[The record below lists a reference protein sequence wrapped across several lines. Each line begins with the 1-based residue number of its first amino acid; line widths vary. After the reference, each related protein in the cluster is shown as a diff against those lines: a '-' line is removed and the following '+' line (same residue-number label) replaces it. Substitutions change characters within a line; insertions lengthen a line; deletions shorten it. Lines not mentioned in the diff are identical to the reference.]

1 MSTYNNPIGISV
13 CYQYTHIL
21 KYMDKDFISDLKL
34 YIDSNVIQYVGTML
48 HLVEIIYKCNHIIY
62 MRDICIY
69 IYDTWLKD
77 NNIIIKTNDTKGLKI
92 ISKNIP
98 YVIQYDVNLKNS
110 MMIFYKNI
118 KYNIS
123 MKNIIKNILNDVEQ
137 SWNI

>member
-21 KYMDKDFISDLKL
+21 KYMDKDFISNLKL